1 MMTAG
6 TVNPTLKSQV
16 DETVELLYGFAIDS
30 SPQKN
35 PTSVGS
41 LWFMYSNLHSS
52 KIWPYSTKS
61 HYLSLLPRCL
71 PDQNNVV
78 CGQLQ
83 L

>member
-16 DETVELLYGFAIDS
+16 DETVELLYGFDIDS

-41 LWFMYSNLHSS
+41 LWFKFRKLHISPQF
-52 KIWPYSTKS
+52 KDVTM
-61 HYLSLLPRCL
+61 
-71 PDQNNVV
+71 
-78 CGQLQ
+78 
-83 L
+83 